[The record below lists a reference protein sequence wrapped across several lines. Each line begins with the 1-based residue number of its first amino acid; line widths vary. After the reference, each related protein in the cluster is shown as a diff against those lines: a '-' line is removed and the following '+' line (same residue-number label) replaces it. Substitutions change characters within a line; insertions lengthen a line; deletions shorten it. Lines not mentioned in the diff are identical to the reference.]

1 MSHFTNLKT
10 SFKNLIHLENALT
23 KLEIP
28 YKRQKKV
35 IESNNPQR
43 YNINLVIPQ
52 SNNYDITFN
61 WNGEEYELVL
71 DASFWIQP
79 YPVESFINK
88 LSQHYANDVIITESQ
103 KIGFQPIKSKQH
115 VDGSNTITLQRWN
128 LNNSVSTV
136 YVFCDYIC
144 SKSYFG
150 RVSKV

>member
-10 SFKNLIHLENALT
+10 SFKNLLHLENALN
-23 KLEIP
+23 KLEIQ
-28 YKRQKKV
+28 YKREKQMS
-35 IESNNPQR
+35 ESTNSKL
-43 YNINLVIPQ
+43 YNVNLVIPQ

-61 WNGEEYELVL
+61 WNGEEYELIL

-128 LNNSVSTV
+128 SNSSVSLV
-136 YVFCDYIC
+136 
-144 SKSYFG
+144 
-150 RVSKV
+150 

>member
-10 SFKNLIHLENALT
+10 SFKNLAHLENALN
-23 KLEIP
+23 KLEIS
-28 YKRQKKV
+28 YRREKKV
-35 IESNNPQR
+35 VEGNNSKL
-43 YNINLVIPQ
+43 YNINLIIPQ

-115 VDGSNTITLQRWN
+115 IDGSNTITLQRWN
-128 LNNSVSTV
+128 LNNSISLV
-136 YVFCDYIC
+136 
-144 SKSYFG
+144 
-150 RVSKV
+150 

>member
-10 SFKNLIHLENALT
+10 SFKNLLHLENALN

-28 YKRQKKV
+28 YKREKKV
-35 IESNNPQR
+35 IEGNNSKL
-43 YNINLVIPQ
+43 YNVNLVIPQ

-79 YPVESFINK
+79 YPVESFVDK

-128 LNNSVSTV
+128 LNNQMSIV
-136 YVFCDYIC
+136 
-144 SKSYFG
+144 
-150 RVSKV
+150 

>member
-10 SFKNLIHLENALT
+10 SFKNLLHLENALN

-28 YKRQKKV
+28 YKRETIKSD
-35 IESNNPQR
+35 EANSTS
-43 YNINLVIPQ
+43 YNIDLVIPQ

-61 WNGEEYELVL
+61 WNGEEYELIL

-128 LNNSVSTV
+128 LNNSISLV
-136 YVFCDYIC
+136 
-144 SKSYFG
+144 
-150 RVSKV
+150 

>member
-10 SFKNLIHLENALT
+10 SFKNLLHLENALN

-28 YKRQKKV
+28 YKREKKLIQV
-35 IESNNPQR
+35 NKSNENS
-43 YNINLVIPQ
+43 YNVNLVIPQ
-52 SNNYDITFN
+52 SNNYNITFN

-88 LSQHYANDVIITESQ
+88 LSQHYASDVIITESQ

-115 VDGSNTITLQRWN
+115 IDGSNTITLQRWN
-128 LNNSVSTV
+128 LNNSVSLV
-136 YVFCDYIC
+136 
-144 SKSYFG
+144 
-150 RVSKV
+150 

>member
-10 SFKNLIHLENALT
+10 SFKNLLHLENALN
-23 KLEIP
+23 KLEIT
-28 YKRQKKV
+28 YKREKKV
-35 IESNNPQR
+35 IEGNNSKL

-79 YPVESFINK
+79 YPVENFINK
-88 LSQHYANDVIITESQ
+88 LSQHYANDVILTESK

-128 LNNSVSTV
+128 LNNQISVS
-136 YVFCDYIC
+136 
-144 SKSYFG
+144 
-150 RVSKV
+150 

>member
-10 SFKNLIHLENALT
+10 SFKNLLHLENALN

-28 YKRQKKV
+28 YKREKKV
-35 IESNNPQR
+35 IEGNNSKL
-43 YNINLVIPQ
+43 YNVNLVIPQ
-52 SNNYDITFN
+52 SNNYDISFN

-88 LSQHYANDVIITESQ
+88 LSQHYANDVIISESQ

-128 LNNSVSTV
+128 LANSISL
-136 YVFCDYIC
+136 
-144 SKSYFG
+144 G
-150 RVSKV
+150 

>member
-10 SFKNLIHLENALT
+10 SFKNLLHLENALN

-28 YKRQKKV
+28 YKREKKE
-35 IESNNPQR
+35 IEGNNSKL
-43 YNINLVIPQ
+43 YNVNLVIPQ

-128 LNNSVSTV
+128 LNNSISLV
-136 YVFCDYIC
+136 
-144 SKSYFG
+144 
-150 RVSKV
+150 

>member
-10 SFKNLIHLENALT
+10 SFKNLLHLENALN

-28 YKRQKKV
+28 YKREKKV
-35 IESNNPQR
+35 IEGNYSKL
-43 YNINLVIPQ
+43 YNVNLVIPQ

-128 LNNSVSTV
+128 LSNQISAV
-136 YVFCDYIC
+136 
-144 SKSYFG
+144 
-150 RVSKV
+150 

>member
-10 SFKNLIHLENALT
+10 SFKNLLHLENALN
-23 KLEIP
+23 KLEIT
-28 YKRQKKV
+28 YKREKKV
-35 IESNNPQR
+35 IEGNNSKL

-79 YPVESFINK
+79 YPVENFINK
-88 LSQHYANDVIITESQ
+88 LSQHYANDVILTESK
-103 KIGFQPIKSKQH
+103 KIGFQPIKSKYH

-128 LNNSVSTV
+128 LNNQISVS
-136 YVFCDYIC
+136 
-144 SKSYFG
+144 
-150 RVSKV
+150 

>member
-10 SFKNLIHLENALT
+10 SFKNLLHLENALK

-28 YKRQKKV
+28 YKREKKL
-35 IESNNPQR
+35 IEGNNSKI
-43 YNINLVIPQ
+43 YNVNLVIPQ

-115 VDGSNTITLQRWN
+115 VDGSNTITLQRWSLSN
-128 LNNSVSTV
+128 QISAV
-136 YVFCDYIC
+136 
-144 SKSYFG
+144 
-150 RVSKV
+150 

>member
-1 MSHFTNLKT
+1 MSYNLIVNNINEGIFMSHFTNLKT
-10 SFKNLIHLENALT
+10 SFKNLVHLENALN
-23 KLEIP
+23 KLKIS
-28 YKRQKKV
+28 YKKEKKV
-35 IESNNPQR
+35 VEGNNSKL
-43 YNINLVIPQ
+43 YNVNLVIPQ

-103 KIGFQPIKSKQH
+103 KIGFQPIRSKQH

-128 LNNSVSTV
+128 LKNQISVV
-136 YVFCDYIC
+136 
-144 SKSYFG
+144 
-150 RVSKV
+150 

>member
-10 SFKNLIHLENALT
+10 SFKNLLHLENALN

-28 YKRQKKV
+28 YKREKKV
-35 IESNNPQR
+35 IDINNSKL

-52 SNNYDITFN
+52 SNDYDITFN

-71 DASFWIQP
+71 DTSFWIQP

-103 KIGFQPIKSKQH
+103 KIGFQPIKTKQH

-128 LNNSVSTV
+128 LNNSVSLV
-136 YVFCDYIC
+136 
-144 SKSYFG
+144 
-150 RVSKV
+150 

>member
-10 SFKNLIHLENALT
+10 SFKNLLHLENALN

-28 YKRQKKV
+28 YKREKKV
-35 IESNNPQR
+35 IEGNNSKL
-43 YNINLVIPQ
+43 YNVNLVIPQ

-61 WNGEEYELVL
+61 WNGEEYELIL
-71 DASFWIQP
+71 DASFWIQA

-128 LNNSVSTV
+128 LNNSISLV
-136 YVFCDYIC
+136 
-144 SKSYFG
+144 
-150 RVSKV
+150 

>member
-10 SFKNLIHLENALT
+10 SFKNLLHLENALN

-28 YKRQKKV
+28 YKREKKV
-35 IESNNPQR
+35 IEGNNSKL
-43 YNINLVIPQ
+43 YNVNLVIPQ

-61 WNGEEYELVL
+61 WNGEEYELIL

-128 LNNSVSTV
+128 LNNS
-136 YVFCDYIC
+136 ILL
-144 SKSYFG
+144 G
-150 RVSKV
+150 

>member
-1 MSHFTNLKT
+1 MLGSINEGIFMSHFTNLKT
-10 SFKNLIHLENALT
+10 SFKNLVHLENALN
-23 KLEIP
+23 KLEIS
-28 YKRQKKV
+28 YKREKKV
-35 IESNNPQR
+35 VEGNSTKL

-88 LSQHYANDVIITESQ
+88 LSQHYANNVIITESQ
-103 KIGFQPIKSKQH
+103 KIGFQPITSKQH

-128 LNNSVSTV
+128 LNNSISLV
-136 YVFCDYIC
+136 
-144 SKSYFG
+144 
-150 RVSKV
+150 

>member
-10 SFKNLIHLENALT
+10 SFKNLVHLENALN
-23 KLEIP
+23 KLEIS
-28 YKRQKKV
+28 YRREKKMV
-35 IESNNPQR
+35 EGNNSKL
-43 YNINLVIPQ
+43 YNVNLVIPQ
-52 SNNYDITFN
+52 SNNYNITFN
-61 WNGEEYELVL
+61 WNGEEYELVV

-128 LNNSVSTV
+128 LNNSVSLV
-136 YVFCDYIC
+136 
-144 SKSYFG
+144 
-150 RVSKV
+150 

>member
-10 SFKNLIHLENALT
+10 SFKNLLHLENALN

-28 YKRQKKV
+28 YKREKKV
-35 IESNNPQR
+35 IEGNNSKL
-43 YNINLVIPQ
+43 YNVNLVIPQ

-128 LNNSVSTV
+128 LNNQMSIV
-136 YVFCDYIC
+136 
-144 SKSYFG
+144 
-150 RVSKV
+150 

>member
-10 SFKNLIHLENALT
+10 SFKNLLHLENALN

-28 YKRQKKV
+28 YKREKKV
-35 IESNNPQR
+35 IEGNNSKL
-43 YNINLVIPQ
+43 YNVNLVIPQ

-61 WNGEEYELVL
+61 WNGEEYELIL

-128 LNNSVSTV
+128 LKNSVSIV
-136 YVFCDYIC
+136 
-144 SKSYFG
+144 
-150 RVSKV
+150 

>member
-10 SFKNLIHLENALT
+10 SFKNLFHLENALN

-28 YKRQKKV
+28 YKREKKA
-35 IESNNPQR
+35 IDANNSKHH
-43 YNINLVIPQ
+43 NINLVIPQ

-103 KIGFQPIKSKQH
+103 KIGFQPVKSKQH
-115 VDGSNTITLQRWN
+115 VDGWAASRLHQ
-128 LNNSVSTV
+128 
-136 YVFCDYIC
+136 
-144 SKSYFG
+144 G
-150 RVSKV
+150 RTS

>member
-10 SFKNLIHLENALT
+10 SFKNLLHLENALT

-35 IESNNPQR
+35 MESNNSQL

-128 LNNSVSTV
+128 LNNSVSIV
-136 YVFCDYIC
+136 
-144 SKSYFG
+144 
-150 RVSKV
+150 

>member
-10 SFKNLIHLENALT
+10 SFKNLFHLENALN

-28 YKRQKKV
+28 YKREKKA
-35 IESNNPQR
+35 IDANNSKHH
-43 YNINLVIPQ
+43 NVNLVIPQ

-71 DASFWIQP
+71 DASFWVQP

-88 LSQHYANDVIITESQ
+88 LSQHYANDVIVTESQ

-128 LNNSVSTV
+128 LNSARALV
-136 YVFCDYIC
+136 
-144 SKSYFG
+144 
-150 RVSKV
+150 

>member
-10 SFKNLIHLENALT
+10 SFKNLLHLENALN

-28 YKRQKKV
+28 YKREKKV
-35 IESNNPQR
+35 LELNNSKL

-128 LNNSVSTV
+128 LNNSVSLV
-136 YVFCDYIC
+136 
-144 SKSYFG
+144 
-150 RVSKV
+150 

>member
-10 SFKNLIHLENALT
+10 SFKNLLHLENALN

-28 YKRQKKV
+28 YKREKKV
-35 IESNNPQR
+35 MESKNSKLC
-43 YNINLVIPQ
+43 NINLVIPQ
-52 SNNYDITFN
+52 SNNYDITFQ

-71 DASFWIQP
+71 DTSFWIQP

-128 LNNSVSTV
+128 LNNSISLV
-136 YVFCDYIC
+136 
-144 SKSYFG
+144 
-150 RVSKV
+150 

>member
-10 SFKNLIHLENALT
+10 SFKNLLHLENALN

-28 YKRQKKV
+28 YKREKKV
-35 IESNNPQR
+35 IEGNNSKL
-43 YNINLVIPQ
+43 YNVNLVIPQ

-103 KIGFQPIKSKQH
+103 KIGFQPIRSKQH

-128 LNNSVSTV
+128 LSNQISAV
-136 YVFCDYIC
+136 
-144 SKSYFG
+144 
-150 RVSKV
+150 

>member
-1 MSHFTNLKT
+1 MSHFTNLRT
-10 SFKNLIHLENALT
+10 SFKNLLHLENALN

-28 YKRQKKV
+28 YKREKKV
-35 IESNNPQR
+35 IEGNNSKL
-43 YNINLVIPQ
+43 YNVNLVIPQ

-88 LSQHYANDVIITESQ
+88 LSQHYANNVILTESQ

-115 VDGSNTITLQRWN
+115 VDGSNTIVLQRWN
-128 LNNSVSTV
+128 LNSQISVV
-136 YVFCDYIC
+136 
-144 SKSYFG
+144 
-150 RVSKV
+150 

>member
-1 MSHFTNLKT
+1 MVEGNNS
-10 SFKNLIHLENALT
+10 
-23 KLEIP
+23 KL
-28 YKRQKKV
+28 
-35 IESNNPQR
+35 
-43 YNINLVIPQ
+43 YNVNLVIPQ

-61 WNGEEYELVL
+61 WNGEEYELVV

-128 LNNSVSTV
+128 LNNSISLV
-136 YVFCDYIC
+136 
-144 SKSYFG
+144 
-150 RVSKV
+150 

>member
-10 SFKNLIHLENALT
+10 SFKNLIHLENALN

-28 YKRQKKV
+28 YKREKKV
-35 IESNNPQR
+35 IEVNNSKL

-52 SNNYDITFN
+52 SNNYDITFD

-128 LNNSVSTV
+128 LNNSVSLV
-136 YVFCDYIC
+136 
-144 SKSYFG
+144 
-150 RVSKV
+150 